1 VRIQEKELDMNGLR
15 TFLVLIAITFIG
27 LGVSGVIAQD
37 QAQMGRQQQ
46 HSLHDANSDGICD
59 VCGQPVGSGQVNAQ
73 GKQAKKG
80 KHWGPG
86 DGSGNQGNGPK
97 DGTGYG
103 SQSGKGIGARD
114 GTGPYHQNGV
124 RGGGQRQGSG
134 RRGGRS

>member
-1 VRIQEKELDMNGLR
+1 MRAFNKY
-15 TFLVLIAITFIG
+15 LVVVAISLMLVG
-27 LGVSGVIAQD
+27 AVGVLA
-37 QAQMGRQQQ
+37 QQQ
-46 HSLHDANSDGICD
+46 VQSRKQVQHTIRDANGDGLCD
-59 VCGQPVGSGQVNAQ
+59 VCGQPVGSGQANAQ

-103 SQSGKGIGARD
+103 SQSGNRMGTRD
-114 GTGPYHQNGV
+114 GTGPYHQSGG
-124 RGGGQRQGSG
+124 RGAGQGQGMG

>member
-1 VRIQEKELDMNGLR
+1 MKAYNKFLAVITITIMLLGATTVLAQQQAQSRKEL
-15 TFLVLIAITFIG
+15 
-27 LGVSGVIAQD
+27 
-37 QAQMGRQQQ
+37 Q
-46 HSLHDANSDGICD
+46 HTINDANSDGTCD
-59 VCGQPVGSGQVNAQ
+59 VCGQPVGSGQANAQ

-103 SQSGKGIGARD
+103 SQSGKGISAHD
-114 GTGPYHQNGV
+114 GTGPYHQNGGQG
-124 RGGGQRQGSG
+124 RGQGQGSG

>member
-1 VRIQEKELDMNGLR
+1 MEVFNKCVAVMTISVMLVGAAG
-15 TFLVLIAITFIG
+15 TFA
-27 LGVSGVIAQD
+27 
-37 QAQMGRQQQ
+37 QQQ
-46 HSLHDANSDGICD
+46 VQARKQLQHTINDANGDGICD
-59 VCGQPVGSGQVNAQ
+59 VCGQPVGNGGANAQ

-103 SQSGKGIGARD
+103 SQSGKGIGMHD
-114 GTGPYHQNGV
+114 GIGPYHQS
-124 RGGGQRQGSG
+124 GGQGSQRQGSG